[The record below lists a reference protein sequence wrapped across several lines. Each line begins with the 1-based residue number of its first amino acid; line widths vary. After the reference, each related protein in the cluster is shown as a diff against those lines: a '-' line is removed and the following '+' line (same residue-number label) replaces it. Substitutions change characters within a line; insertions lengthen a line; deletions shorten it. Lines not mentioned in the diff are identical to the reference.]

1 MEVNETLSP
10 EELRKLLRGEIEPQR
25 AREIYVLLAESDEA
39 LDLAEGIW
47 AEESPLAA
55 GDSPRLSS
63 RRSDQIEQQVFR
75 RVHRAHLAEDAA
87 RFGTGAFLHVVL
99 ELLRAALSIFRPA
112 GSSSKPSQ
120 RRTP

>member
-1 MEVNETLSP
+1 MEDNEMPSP
-10 EELRKLLRGEIEPQR
+10 EELRKLLRGEIEPRR

-47 AEESPLAA
+47 AEESPLGAE
-55 GDSPRLSS
+55 GSPRLSS
-63 RRSDQIEQQVFR
+63 RRGDQIERQVFR
-75 RVHRAHLAEDAA
+75 SVHRTHLAEDAA
-87 RFGTGAFLHVVL
+87 RLGSGAFLHVVL

-112 GSSSKPSQ
+112 GSSKTSH